1 MFLTFDLIAG
11 CLLSCETIVQSTP
24 ELIVR
29 LFKQDYKANAWYAN
43 CEIWVFHFWRQ
54 RGDNLPV
61 IW

>member
-11 CLLSCETIVQSTP
+11 CLLSCEKIVQSTP

-29 LFKQDYKANAWYAN
+29 LFKQDYKENAWYTN
-43 CEIWVFHFWRQ
+43 CEIWAFHFWRQ
-54 RGDNLPV
+54 RGDNLPI